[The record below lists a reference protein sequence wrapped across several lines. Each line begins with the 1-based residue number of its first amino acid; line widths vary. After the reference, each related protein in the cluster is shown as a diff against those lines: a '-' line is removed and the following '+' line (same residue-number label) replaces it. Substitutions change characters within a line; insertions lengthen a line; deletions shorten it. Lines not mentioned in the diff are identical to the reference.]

1 MNLSDVLKQTVT
13 EIGKREDDEMYRSMK
28 FVLVEEKKKL
38 LSLAQVLRDLEIPPQ
53 EREPLPPQEPDPDLF
68 G

>member
-38 LSLAQVLRDLEIPPQ
+38 LSLAQVLRDLEIPSQ
-53 EREPLPPQEPDPDLF
+53 EREPLPPEEPDPDPF

>member
-1 MNLSDVLKQTVT
+1 MNLSDVLRQTVT
-13 EIGKREDDEMYRSMK
+13 EIGKHEDDEMYRSMK

-38 LSLAQVLRDLEIPPQ
+38 LSLAQGLRDLEIPPQ
-53 EREPLPPQEPDPDLF
+53 EREPQPPEEPDPDLF